1 MSVGVPNEPVASPML
16 SVRGLEVVYAD
27 AILAL
32 RGVDIDVGTGEVVAL
47 LGSNGAGKTT
57 LLRAISGLLRYNN
70 GRIRAGS
77 VTFCGEEIHRMGAP
91 GIVRMGM
98 AQVME
103 GRRIFAELS
112 VEDNLRTGAIAAR
125 GRTRAKASFE
135 AVMELFPVLRDR
147 LASPAGYLSGG
158 EQQMVAI
165 GRALMASPK
174 LLLLDEPS
182 LGLAPMMVERIRDG
196 IAAINTSLGMTVLL
210 IEQNASMA
218 LSAANHAFV
227 LDTGLIVRSDTS
239 DSMLDATAVQEL
251 FLGTGVNGRRTFR
264 SLRDEYRAARVGGGR
279 ESQGLGGRG
288 G

>member
-1 MSVGVPNEPVASPML
+1 ML

-32 RGVDIDVGTGEVVAL
+32 RGVDIDVRTGDVVAL
-47 LGSNGAGKTT
+47 LGNNGAGKTT
-57 LLRAISGLLRYNN
+57 LLRAISGLLRFNN

-77 VTFCGEEIHRMGAP
+77 VTFCGEEIHRMDAP

-125 GRTRAKASFE
+125 GKARAKANFE

-147 LASPAGYLSGG
+147 RAGPAGYLSGG

-239 DSMLDATAVQEL
+239 GSMVDATALQEL
-251 FLGTGVNGRRTFR
+251 FLGAGANGRRTFR
-264 SLRDEYRAARVGGGR
+264 ALRDEYRAARTGGDRGSR
-279 ESQGLGGRG
+279 GLGGRG